1 MDSFTALMRSDE
13 VRTFPTL
20 EMPAPKVRN
29 NPGRSR
35 KVLIVLELL
44 DDIVFLK

>member
-20 EMPAPKVRN
+20 EMPAPKIRN

-35 KVLIVLELL
+35 KVNIL
-44 DDIVFLK
+44 D